1 MIKKIIF
8 LFQIFL
14 IHFLTINISF
24 ADLKTN
30 LINKIT
36 ATKTLSFN
44 FKQKI
49 AEKEE
54 VGNCV
59 IKYPLL
65 MKCDYENFKQ
75 KSIIS
80 NGKTV
85 AVIKKKYKKIYYYPI
100 RTTLLFTILK
110 NSSSIILL
118 AFKFEIIKLTL
129 LE

>member
-8 LFQIFL
+8 LFQIFV
-14 IHFLTINISF
+14 IYFLSINISF
-24 ADLKTN
+24 ADLQTN

-54 VGNCV
+54 VGSCV

-75 KSIIS
+75 KSVIS

-85 AVIKKKYKKIYYYPI
+85 VVIKKNI
-100 RTTLLFTILK
+100 RKFI
-110 NSSSIILL
+110 IIL
-118 AFKFEIIKLTL
+118 
-129 LE
+129 

>member
-1 MIKKIIF
+1 MWAKERFYRLSLIKKIIF
-8 LFQIFL
+8 LVKFFL
-14 IHFLTINISF
+14 IYFLPINISL
-24 ADLKTN
+24 ADLQTN

-54 VGNCV
+54 MGSCV

-85 AVIKKKYKKIYYYPI
+85 VIIKKNI
-100 RTTLLFTILK
+100 RKFI
-110 NSSSIILL
+110 IIL
-118 AFKFEIIKLTL
+118 
-129 LE
+129 